1 MSGIR
6 LDILGGM
13 NLVTS
18 PDLLKE
24 GFPYLENVR
33 RNLQGRTIARPPLGD
48 AIDSTSG
55 ADGITSLTRMNDTTA
70 LGPVSGYVLIIGNTG
85 SLYVNSTAVA
95 SSLSGNPLSFLPYR
109 PPSSPQPWCYI
120 ADSSMTV
127 NVPAYS
133 YPLAGMLKVRSDG
146 TVWKTGVKEPQAAPS
161 VVVSGGGGPN
171 WVSYRYRYRDDRTGA
186 RSNPSPESAPQT
198 VAQSSVAGSF
208 NGSDYA
214 TKLTYNASQYEYV
227 SVFRTKGGVSPG
239 TVTDYVVAHNFG
251 LTLPANIRV
260 DGVQIAL
267 NWAGQYAGTGVLS
280 GVALFYQGN
289 QIGQAKGPGVLNAQY
304 VGSSGTTVT
313 QGGNSDSWGTVLDDA
328 IVNDSTFGF
337 GVQITTLESGG
348 SDRSFLYSFTI
359 TVYYTVLTATL
370 TCTPSDDPQV
380 NVIDIFR
387 QDPGLDDFTFVGT
400 VPNATPS
407 FIDTLT
413 DLEVI
418 GNPLLERDNFEPFP
432 SIDLPRSG
440 TLNIIDST
448 GGAQWVSGDQF
459 NTRWLPNNIVLIA
472 DSTGGSIP
480 WLLYNRPT
488 SLTAMKVY
496 STTKSS
502 TGYLTIGYPSVGS
515 SLAWEISEPEL
526 AAQASPVIWG
536 PTPDNAGSFYFGLD
550 PNNPGDLLWSK
561 GNNFDSAPDTNRMYI
576 CSPSETL
583 MNGTVTSELS
593 TVFSTERFW
602 LLYNNSSDAVATV
615 TGTAGQQWIPIQ
627 AAATRGLYMRYALCA
642 LGSAIAWRAKDGIY
656 LSQGGGP
663 EQEISNNIYNLFPH
677 GQPEAP
683 SPVVLGGITVYPPDD
698 TKLNKQTMAFV
709 PGYIFYDYQD
719 VNGNPRH
726 LVFDIQAKGWVV
738 DTYTPEVNC
747 HASAVGVQQVLV
759 GCVDG
764 SARIFD
770 NNGTEAGNAIILTR
784 SEAGGSTRVVKRI
797 GGVFLRALASSA
809 ITLAFWANRIQ
820 TAITGFLPAVTG
832 TNAEETDYLTDLTSA
847 TNADVKD
854 LACQF
859 TWPIVSGNILS
870 EWEPDWTDLPQQ
882 IIGIKTGLLS
892 YGKGWA
898 NMAWINLAY
907 SSTADVKLVATL
919 ASNANETGSTIVLIF
934 PATGG
939 VQAKQ
944 FLTFPPNKFKIVGWT
959 ANSSEPFTIFAED
972 SELEVTVW
980 GEGAKLVRPF
990 SGKTMG
996 IPQATT

>member
-1 MSGIR
+1 MS
-6 LDILGGM
+6 
-13 NLVTS
+13 
-18 PDLLKE
+18 
-24 GFPYLENVR
+24 
-33 RNLQGRTIARPPLGD
+33 
-48 AIDSTSG
+48 
-55 ADGITSLTRMNDTTA
+55 
-70 LGPVSGYVLIIGNTG
+70 
-85 SLYVNSTAVA
+85 
-95 SSLSGNPLSFLPYR
+95 
-109 PPSSPQPWCYI
+109 
-120 ADSSMTV
+120 V

-133 YPLAGMLKVRSDG
+133 YPVAGMLKVKSDG

-161 VVVSGGGGPN
+161 VVVAGGGGPN

-198 VAQSSVAGSF
+198 VAQSSVSGSF
-208 NGSDYA
+208 PGSDYA

-227 SVFRTKGGVSPG
+227 SVFRTKGISAG
-239 TVTDYVVAHNFG
+239 TVTDYIIAHNFG
-251 LTLPANIRV
+251 LSLPTNVKV

-267 NWAGQYAGTGVLS
+267 NWAGQNAGTGVLS
-280 GVALFYQGN
+280 GAALFYQGA
-289 QIGQAKGPGVLNAQY
+289 QIGQAKGPGVLNEKF
-304 VGSSGTTVT
+304 VGSGGTTT
-313 QGGNSDSWGTVLDDA
+313 LQGGSQDSWGTVLDDA

-337 GVQITTLESGG
+337 GVQVTTLESGG
-348 SDRSFLYSFTI
+348 SDRSFFYSFTI

-400 VPNATPS
+400 VPNASPS

-440 TLNIIDST
+440 LLNIIDST

-459 NTRWLPNNIVLIA
+459 NVRWLPNNIVLIA

-488 SLTAMKVY
+488 STVAMKVY

-502 TGYLTIGYPSVGS
+502 TGYLTIGYPTAGS
-515 SLAWEISEPEL
+515 NLAWEIAEPEL

-561 GNNFDSAPDTNRMYI
+561 GNNFDSAPDTNRMFI

-602 LLYNNSSDAVATV
+602 LLYNNAADAVATV

-642 LGSAIAWRAKDGIY
+642 LGSAIAWRAKDGIF

-663 EQEISNNIYNLFPH
+663 EQEISGQIYNLFPH
-677 GQPEAP
+677 GQPETP
-683 SPVVLGGITVYPPDD
+683 QPVVLGSNTAYPPDD
-698 TKLNKQTMAFV
+698 TKPEKQTISFA

-726 LVFDIQAKGWVV
+726 LVYDVQAKGWVV

-747 HASAVGVQQVLV
+747 HASVVGVQEVLV

-770 NNGTEAGNAIILTR
+770 NNGHEEGNAIILTR
-784 SEAGGSTRVVKRI
+784 SENNGSTRVVKRI
-797 GGVFLRALASSA
+797 GGVFLRALAA
-809 ITLAFWANRIQ
+809 TGVTLSFWANRLQ
-820 TAITGFLPAVTG
+820 DAVTGFLPAITG
-832 TNAEETDYLTDLTSA
+832 TNADETDYLTDFTSSP
-847 TNADVKD
+847 NADVKD

-859 TWPIVSGNILS
+859 TWPITSGNILS
-870 EWEPDWTDLPQQ
+870 EWQPDWTMLPQE

-898 NMAWINLAY
+898 DIAWINLAY
-907 SSTADVKLVATL
+907 KSTAPVKLVAILAANIIDTL
-919 ASNANETGSTIVLIF
+919 GTITITF
-934 PATGG
+934 PSSSGIQ
-939 VQAKQ
+939 VNQ
-944 FLTFPPNKFKIVGWT
+944 FETFPPNKFKIIGWT
-959 ANSSEPFTIFAED
+959 INSSEPFTVFAGD
-972 SELEVTVW
+972 SMAEVTVW
-980 GEGAKLVRPF
+980 GEGAKLVNPF
-990 SGKTMG
+990 SGQAMG
-996 IPQATT
+996 IPQVTT